1 MIYFGGIISIQYA
14 TTQAPLECFRNSY
27 ECLICDHKGLLLVNM
42 YFVLTSTVMKES
54 DAVGVEEA
62 TEISDCDTK
71 QHL

>member
-1 MIYFGGIISIQYA
+1 M
-14 TTQAPLECFRNSY
+14 ECFRNSY

-54 DAVGVEEA
+54 DAVGVDEA